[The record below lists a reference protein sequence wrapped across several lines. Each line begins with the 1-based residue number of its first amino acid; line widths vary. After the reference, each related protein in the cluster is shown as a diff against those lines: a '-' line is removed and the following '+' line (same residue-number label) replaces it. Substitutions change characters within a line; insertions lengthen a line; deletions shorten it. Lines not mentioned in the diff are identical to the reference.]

1 MDPPLHT
8 TNRQWQDKRV
18 LEWGSRRVGH
28 GADFSLP
35 LAVGFERGYA
45 LPIKCF
51 DFLVKMVH
59 CWCILRTV
67 FTARRYATYIHSAVY
82 ARVWCLS
89 VCHKVTR
96 RCFISTAKC
105 IITQSIENW
114 GGHSAITSLDP
125 WPVSIAMWQYRGY
138 TTILSLVL
146 LQTPPPSVADA
157 LSVPLSER
165 LSRCSR
171 CLAAA
176 ILSEIEPA
184 TCWLRLRAQLRY
196 HYTVTQR
203 KKPAM
208 FKWCSSGARGAYA
221 FLFIR
226 PCCTY

>member
-1 MDPPLHT
+1 M
-8 TNRQWQDKRV
+8 
-18 LEWGSRRVGH
+18 
-28 GADFSLP
+28 
-35 LAVGFERGYA
+35 
-45 LPIKCF
+45 
-51 DFLVKMVH
+51 
-59 CWCILRTV
+59 
-67 FTARRYATYIHSAVY
+67 
-82 ARVWCLS
+82 
-89 VCHKVTR
+89 
-96 RCFISTAKC
+96 
-105 IITQSIENW
+105 
-114 GGHSAITSLDP
+114 
-125 WPVSIAMWQYRGY
+125 SIAMWQYRGY

-171 CLAAA
+171 CIAAA

-184 TCWLRLRAQLRY
+184 TCCLRLRAQLRY

-226 PCCTY
+226 PCCTYYSATLYERVASMYTQRRRKRPGGHCWSKSLISSL